1 MNVPSRVILFTV
13 AGALAGL
20 LTWAWIDLFRILPIP
35 DTMRQLTTTEQR
47 NYQLVGIMWGAFL
60 GVLLGVADNLAQ
72 GQRDWLKTVLFGV
85 IVGLV
90 AGGLGLNFG
99 GALFS
104 LLYTYPA
111 KNPFHFFGNVVA
123 RGLGW
128 ALIGALAGTADGWRK
143 LSFRVGRNGFLGGL
157 VGGVLGGTT
166 FEIVPY
172 LMPGINPG
180 PTSRFFGFLITGA
193 MIGLFI
199 ALVQQLLKEAWVRVV
214 LGRNEGKE
222 ILVEKAET
230 KIGRSELSDIP
241 LYGDPTIAKTHAIL
255 ASQPGGTWVLRD
267 VSGGAG
273 VRVNEAPVAQEIRVK
288 SGDQI
293 QIGSKLMVFYEKS
306 VKQYTARENRD
317 VKRPSPNAPPMP
329 GTSPYNLRGS
339 EPPITGGQGG
349 RNAGMQTQG
358 FSGGMQTQT
367 QGFSGGGFAN
377 PIGGTL
383 TVVAGPHAG
392 QSFPLSPGATIG
404 RDPAAG
410 IPIAADNKASRSH
423 ARFVPEAGGWVI
435 EDMNSTNGTFVN
447 GQRITRVAL
456 APGDTIV
463 IGSSTLRYG

>member
-1 MNVPSRVILFTV
+1 MNAIGRVIVFTV

-35 DTMRQLTTTEQR
+35 DTMRQLTATEQR

-85 IVGLV
+85 IVGLA

-104 LLYTYPA
+104 MLYTYPA
-111 KNPFHFFGNVVA
+111 KNPFHFLGNVVA

-143 LSFRVGRNGFLGGL
+143 LSFRVGRNGFIGGL

-166 FEIVPY
+166 FEIIPY

-199 ALVQQLLKEAWVRVV
+199 ALVQQLLKEAWIRVV

-230 KIGRSELSDIP
+230 KIGRSELSDVP
-241 LYGDPTIAKTHAIL
+241 LYGDPGIAKTHAVL
-255 ASQPGGTWVLRD
+255 ASQPGGSWVLRD

-273 VRVNEAPVAQEIRVK
+273 VLVNGSRISEEVRVK
-288 SGDQI
+288 SGDEI
-293 QIGSKLMVFYEKS
+293 QVGSKLIVFYEKS
-306 VKQYTARENRD
+306 VKEYTARENRD
-317 VKRPSPNAPPMP
+317 VKRPSPNAAPMP
-329 GTSPYNLRGS
+329 GVSPYSLGNNPAPAPFPSGT
-339 EPPITGGQGG
+339 PVTGGQGG
-349 RNAGMQTQG
+349 
-358 FSGGMQTQT
+358 FSGGYASTT
-367 QGFSGGGFAN
+367 
-377 PIGGTL
+377 GTL

-404 RDPAAG
+404 RDPAAA
-410 IPIAADNKASRSH
+410 IAIGADSKASRNH
-423 ARFVPEAGGWVI
+423 ARFVPEAGGWAI

-463 IGSSTLRYG
+463 VGSSTLRYG